1 MRNLALLLLALV
13 GFAVLPAAAQDDR
26 SPLDWI
32 PADFEGVLQVDLSRP
47 AETLAQLNMSYYVAA
62 FLQPAHAASTGQ
74 RGLND
79 YFPVDLFDTEGAAF
93 ETTVLPWLAGEFV
106 VAYRAL
112 DENFAVAP
120 DDVLL
125 VLPTDDAFAAA
136 SVLSA
141 VTSAQ
146 DLPSRAQY
154 GGATIFI
161 GDQTAI
167 AFTPGAV
174 LVGSEP
180 LLHAA
185 IDAEAGTTARL
196 ADTPAYAAV
205 AAERADWP
213 VFAYLGGDAPG
224 HALSVLLHGDGSAQP
239 VLSALGNALAP
250 YNGGSLEAALL
261 NGDLSSVAVGLEADR
276 LRGTVRARVLLQ
288 TSGDAAPAAAA
299 SGESGVLAY
308 IPRNAMLVQQGGDV
322 RAALYDALVAAPA
335 GSYFN
340 TMLNSGL
347 TPAGSTTSAAPTAIP
362 PDAEAI
368 DAAVGGLMTALATAG
383 SFDLESDLTAHLDG
397 GYALAL
403 LPRPNNPAPG
413 SGAPYDVLLIAETG
427 DAEAAVAGATSLA
440 QTMLALDDDAFS
452 ADDDAMQTVYG
463 APGSEPLLQI
473 GAVDGKLVV
482 GTGSAVAAALRAG
495 NGDNRLVS
503 VARWQAVSRDA
514 EPTLYLDLNAL
525 FSTFQPTAGGP
536 VNVGIGQLGANVQAL
551 GDGRY
556 QIDVIVT
563 LPEA

>member
-1 MRNLALLLLALV
+1 MRNLAFLLLALV
-13 GFAVLPAAAQDDR
+13 GFAVLPAAAQDDG
-26 SPLDWI
+26 SPLDWV

-62 FLQPAHAASTGQ
+62 FLQPARAASTGQ

-106 VAYRAL
+106 VAYRTL

-136 SVLSA
+136 SLLSA

-185 IDAEAGTTARL
+185 IDAEVGASARL

-213 VFAYLGGDAPG
+213 VFAYLTGDAPLD
-224 HALSVLLHGDGSAQP
+224 ALSVLLNGDGSAQP

-261 NGDLSSVAVGLEADR
+261 NGDLSSVAVGLEADQ

-288 TSGDAAPAAAA
+288 TSGDAAPAAAG
-299 SGESGVLAY
+299 GESNVLSY

-347 TPAGSTTSAAPTAIP
+347 TPPGSTTSAAPTAIP
-362 PDAEAI
+362 PDADAI
-368 DAAVGGLMTALATAG
+368 DAAVGGLMTALSTAG

-427 DAEAAVAGATSLA
+427 DAEAAVAGATTLA

-452 ADDDAMQTVYG
+452 AGDDAMRTVYG

-495 NGDNRLVS
+495 SGDNQLVS

-525 FSTFQPTAGGP
+525 FSTFRPTAGGP

-563 LPEA
+563 LPEG